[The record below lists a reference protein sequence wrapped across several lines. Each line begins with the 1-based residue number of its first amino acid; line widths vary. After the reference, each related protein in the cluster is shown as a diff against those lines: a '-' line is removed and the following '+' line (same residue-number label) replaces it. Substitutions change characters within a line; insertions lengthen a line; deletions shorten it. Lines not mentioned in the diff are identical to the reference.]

1 MTEIEHSEPAL
12 VPVTNRAP
20 VRADS
25 PTFAELGVRA
35 ETVEA
40 LAKAGIT
47 RAFAIQEYALP
58 IALRGTDLIGQA
70 PTGTGKTLG
79 FGLPLLEHVT
89 ASSEGA
95 DGKPQA
101 LVVVPTRELGLQV
114 ARDLQAAGS
123 TRGVRVLPIYG
134 GVAYEPQVDAL
145 KKGVEILVG
154 TPGRLLDLAK
164 QKQLKLTSVTSLVL
178 DEADRMLDLG
188 FLDDVEKILAM
199 LPAQRQTMLFS
210 ATMPDP
216 IVALS
221 RRFLHHPVTIH
232 AGHTAD
238 SGPSPLTKQVVY
250 RTHPLNKVEMVARIL
265 QARGR
270 GLTMIFTRTKRAA
283 DRLAEDLD
291 FRGFAVAAVHGDL
304 GQGARERA
312 LRAFRS
318 GKIDVLVATDVA
330 ARGLDVSGVTHVL
343 NYDCP
348 EDPETYTHRIGRTGR
363 AGATGVAVTFVDW
376 EDMPR
381 WILIDKTLGLGM
393 PQPPE
398 TYHTSAALYSDLDI
412 PADISGT
419 LPTAE
424 RNRAGL
430 AAEVEEDLGG
440 GGRRRERGRGS
451 RRGRPESSGPSGP
464 SSPAGGED
472 RPKRQRRR
480 RRVGDDVSGTPE
492 APAVDSP
499 RGGSPGAAT
508 EDDQAPR
515 TRSRRRRT
523 IAEPA
528 STSPDAPSGS
538 AAASAPESAPASPV
552 EALATPV
559 EEAASTARS
568 RSRRRITES
577 SAEEGSAAAARSRGA
592 LGAPA
597 EDEPVAA
604 PRSRRTADD
613 ETGTAPRRRRTAA
626 ANGDDEAGTAPRG
639 RRTAAVADDESVAE
653 PVGDAPVTKARG
665 RRAVAEESVEAAE
678 EGATTPRTRTRR
690 RATAETVA
698 VVETPAESGSDTVA
712 APKRT
717 RRRATAP
724 DAEATAPAAGEVAAA
739 AEEAAP
745 ARTRRRAAPVA
756 VPVFSDGSDQGAV
769 PSESADADGE
779 SDGDEPRRKRRR
791 GTRGNRGSGNGSAEM
806 TGGSEAGVG
815 TTA

>member
-1 MTEIEHSEPAL
+1 MTEIENSEPAL

-20 VRADS
+20 VRPDS
-25 PTFAELGVRA
+25 PTFAELGIRT

-79 FGLPLLEHVT
+79 FGLPMLERLL
-89 ASSEGA
+89 APSEGS
-95 DGKPQA
+95 DGIPQA

-114 ARDLQAAGS
+114 ARDLAAAGS

-164 QKQLKLTSVTSLVL
+164 QKQLKLSSVKTLVL

-199 LPAQRQTMLFS
+199 LPEQRQTMLFS

-250 RTHPLNKVEMVARIL
+250 RTHPLNKVEMIARIL

-330 ARGLDVSGVTHVL
+330 ARGLDVSGVTHVI

-381 WILIDKTLGLGM
+381 WVLIDKTLGLGM

-412 PADISGT
+412 PTDISGT
-419 LPTAE
+419 LPTAD
-424 RNRAGL
+424 RNRVGL

-440 GGRRRERGRGS
+440 GGRRRERGRNGNN
-451 RRGRPESSGPSGP
+451 RRTGGRPDSSAP
-464 SSPAGGED
+464 SSSGGED

-480 RRVGDDVSGTPE
+480 RRADDDLSGTPE
-492 APAVDSP
+492 SPAVDSP
-499 RGGSPGAAT
+499 ASEASGALV
-508 EDDQAPR
+508 DDAPAPR

-523 IAEPA
+523 E
-528 STSPDAPSGS
+528 DASGS
-538 AAASAPESAPASPV
+538 ASPETAVASPV
-552 EALATPV
+552 SAVASPETAVDSPVSAVASPV
-559 EEAASTARS
+559 EEAAPATRS
-568 RSRRRITES
+568 RTRRRVTE
-577 SAEEGSAAAARSRGA
+577 
-592 LGAPA
+592 
-597 EDEPVAA
+597 EPV
-604 PRSRRTADD
+604 
-613 ETGTAPRRRRTAA
+613 
-626 ANGDDEAGTAPRG
+626 EA
-639 RRTAAVADDESVAE
+639 ESVSG
-653 PVGDAPVTKARG
+653 PRTRS
-665 RRAVAEESVEAAE
+665 AVAEESVETAE
-678 EGATTPRTRTRR
+678 EGATTPRTRSRRRTTTAETPAVEAPADSDPVSELGAAPTRTRARAATSPDEAAPSRTRARAATSADEAAPTRTRAATSAPAPISEEAASARTRAGATVPDSEEAPPATRTRR
-690 RATAETVA
+690 RATAETA
-698 VVETPAESGSDTVA
+698 TETATEA
-712 APKRT
+712 A
-717 RRRATAP
+717 
-724 DAEATAPAAGEVAAA
+724 D
-739 AEEAAP
+739 EAAP
-745 ARTRRRAAPVA
+745 TRTRRRAAPVIM
-756 VPVFSDGSDQGAV
+756 PVFSDGGDHAPAEESA
-769 PSESADADGE
+769 SADADLE
-779 SDGDEPRRKRRR
+779 ADDGDQPRRKRRR